1 MNNITIYDLLM
12 LFQHPD
18 YRLSVYLEG
27 ENDTQMVTQILL
39 QPTWF
44 IFHLE
49 DRDGFESTV
58 ILKRDKLE
66 THYDPKLPTTLI
78 VKDFYGDTTS
88 YFTPVLALRPPTLI
102 ELLNEIKGK
111 ND

>member
-1 MNNITIYDLLM
+1 MNNITIYDLLI

-18 YRLSVYLEG
+18 YKLSVYREG
-27 ENDTQMVTQILL
+27 KQNTETVTQILL
-39 QPTWF
+39 QPNWF

-49 DRDGFESTV
+49 NRDGFESKLN
-58 ILKRDKLE
+58 LKRDKLE
-66 THYDPKLPTTLI
+66 THYDPDSPTTLI
-78 VKDFYGDTTS
+78 VRDLYGSTTS
-88 YFTPVLALRPPTLI
+88 YFTPVLQLRPPTLI